1 MSKKEKND
9 EICGFIDQGTEFNGN
24 LKFNGTFRIDGN
36 FKGKIVSN
44 SKLIVGE
51 KGKVEAEIDIGHL
64 IVSGEVK
71 GKINAKEKVEV
82 YSKGKVYGDIITP
95 KLMVEEGAFFHASCK
110 MDGYGEKSP
119 K

>member
-1 MSKKEKND
+1 MSKKERNN
-9 EICGFIDQGTEFNGN
+9 EICGFIDQGTEFNGE

-36 FKGKIVSN
+36 FKGKIISD

-51 KGKVEAEIDIGHL
+51 KGRIEAEIEVGHL
-64 IVSGEVK
+64 IISGEVR
-71 GKINAKEKVEV
+71 GKISAKKKIEV

-110 MDGYGEKSP
+110 MNGKTQ
-119 K
+119 KQ

>member
-9 EICGFIDQGTEFNGN
+9 EICGFIDQGTEFIGE

-36 FKGKIVSN
+36 FKGKIISN

-51 KGKVEAEIDIGHL
+51 KGKVEAEIEIGHL
-64 IVSGEVK
+64 IVNGEVK
-71 GKINAKEKVEV
+71 GKINAKEKIEV
-82 YSKGKVYGDIITP
+82 YSKGRVYGDIVTP

-110 MDGYGEKSP
+110 MNGRSDKTT